1 MSVRKSRYW
10 VSRRFC
16 PLCHTLNFA
25 DLCCLFV
32 SGFGLGPMI
41 WGPFS
46 ELFGRMIPLFTGF
59 FIFALFQIPVAV
71 AQNIET
77 ILVCRFL
84 QGLAGFA
91 PLAIVGGALA
101 DIWNPI
107 DRGVAVAIFSAATF
121 IGPVAG
127 LNVLIPILDVIES
140 DLKIKVLS

>member
-1 MSVRKSRYW
+1 MQHSQ
-10 VSRRFC
+10 
-16 PLCHTLNFA
+16 FA
-25 DLCCLFV
+25 DLCSLFV

-77 ILVCRFL
+77 IMVCRFL
-84 QGLAGFA
+84 QGLAGCA

-101 DIWNPI
+101 DIWNPV

-127 LNVLIPILDVIES
+127 LHFMLSILEMTQS
-140 DLKIKVLS
+140 DLKI